1 MNRTEQMFYTLL
13 TSIEDKLITLI
24 EKDNSEKP
32 KKTIAKRTKVKKK
45 KGQ

>member
-1 MNRTEQMFYTLL
+1 MNRTEQMFYALL

-24 EKDNSEKP
+24 ERGNSEKR
-32 KKTIAKRTKVKKK
+32 KKTIAKRTIVKKK